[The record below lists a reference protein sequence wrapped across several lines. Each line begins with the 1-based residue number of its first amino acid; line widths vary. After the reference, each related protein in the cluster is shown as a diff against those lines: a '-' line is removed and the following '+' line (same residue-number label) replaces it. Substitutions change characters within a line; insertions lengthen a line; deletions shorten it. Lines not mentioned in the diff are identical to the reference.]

1 MVDFTK
7 ILIVVLSLN
16 LLLFV
21 GGVRVVNNDTNDF
34 LDRFVDTDAY
44 ENSGLVVVSDEITGA
59 VPETFETKVV
69 DNQLSFIDVVG
80 AVASFLIFLVNI
92 IFTPVGLIMGMG
104 LPAEVGILIG
114 IPLMFGLV
122 MGFIYLV
129 RSGK

>member
-7 ILIVVLSLN
+7 VLIIVLSIN

-21 GGVRVVNNDTNDF
+21 GGVRVVESDTTNF
-34 LDRFVDTDAY
+34 LNRFVDTDAY
-44 ENSGLVVVSDEITGA
+44 TNSSLVVVGTDLQEA
-59 VPETFETKVV
+59 VPVTYETKVV

-80 AVASFLIFLVNI
+80 AVAGFLIFLVNI
-92 IFTPVGLIMGMG
+92 LFTPVGLIMGTG
-104 LPAEVGILIG
+104 LPPEVGMLFG

-122 MGFIYLV
+122 MGFIYMV

>member
-7 ILIVVLSLN
+7 ILIVVLSIN

-21 GGVRVVNNDTNDF
+21 GGVRVVESDTTDF

-44 ENSGLVVVSDEITGA
+44 TNSSVVVISDTLIDA
-59 VPETFETKVV
+59 VPVSYETKVV

-92 IFTPVGLIMGMG
+92 IFTPVGLLMGTG
-104 LPAEVGILIG
+104 LPKEVGILVG
-114 IPLMFGLV
+114 IPLMFGLI
-122 MGFIYLV
+122 MGFIYMV